1 MVDTFRDIQ
10 VVDNNMN
17 KRKRRL
23 VPSYIIT
30 LSLLSTILGF
40 YLIGERLGNGELIV
54 ERTEFIVETHDCF
67 EPLHSPIL
75 GQYKYWHISN
85 SSAPKVVNVG
95 FPKIGS
101 STLNGFLSKNLM
113 GYNVSHWNLPNNNGL
128 IGSCME
134 SAIKNNQ
141 PPLMTCGNYAAYTEM
156 DVAEWGCQYP
166 QVLPERKIRRGT
178 LGYTS
183 SSAFR
188 NVTDWIRSMT
198 KWLGLRNHLSEKC
211 VFPEYNFTIG
221 IGRKDEEMEDLF
233 CQHVKR
239 VRNFVLEHP
248 TLTLIEY
255 SISNKR
261 A

>member
-1 MVDTFRDIQ
+1 
-10 VVDNNMN
+10 MN

-30 LSLLSTILGF
+30 LSLLSTILG
-40 YLIGERLGNGELIV
+40 V
-54 ERTEFIVETHDCF
+54 D
-67 EPLHSPIL
+67 
-75 GQYKYWHISN
+75 
-85 SSAPKVVNVG
+85 
-95 FPKIGS
+95 
-101 STLNGFLSKNLM
+101 GFLSKNLM

-134 SAIKNNQ
+134 SAIKDNQ

-166 QVLPERKIRRGT
+166 QVSYLKDYEEEPSAILLLP
-178 LGYTS
+178 
-183 SSAFR
+183 FR
-188 NVTDWIRSMT
+188 NVTDWIRSVT
-198 KWLGLRNHLSEKC
+198 KWLGLRNHLRKC

-233 CQHVKR
+233 CQHVKH

-255 SISNKR
+255 SISKEGVGDYLASLLPHMRLVGSHYGHMNIQFNTK
-261 A
+261 